1 MSVSD
6 VALVA
11 GTLLTWVA
19 LVHILMGSGL
29 RLGELVWAGRQPR
42 LLDPSLRLRSIG
54 YAIGL
59 FGSATILAMTSG
71 LLSNPIPGAYVE
83 AANFAVMTFLGLAT
97 IYSVSW
103 GSTWE
108 RMLFAPITLLGALFA
123 GWMTFA

>member
-6 VALVA
+6 AALVA

-42 LLDPSLRLRSIG
+42 LLNPSLRLRSIG

-59 FGSATILAMTSG
+59 VGSATILAMTSG
-71 LLSNPIPGAYVE
+71 LLSSPIPATYVE
-83 AANFAVMTFLGLAT
+83 AANFAVMTFLGLST

-108 RMLFAPITLLGALFA
+108 RMLFAPITLLGALLA